1 MISRDEL
8 EGHARHLRVVAWLDL
23 PVVAQRVASGI
34 QLTGG
39 PCVARL
45 FCTAGLVRISIPPCA
60 TQERLSQSWSLCV
73 YDQQQTPWPAL
84 QQEDTSM
91 DAAEDQGFYQHRI
104 LTIVTEKGPALQQE
118 DPSVDTAE
126 DKEAA
131 GLQQADQQE
140 YPAAACPRREQ
151 LQRFLSLVTE
161 ESFSLGKWSFAELF
175 PTVSLPGINS
185 VEQLVAIYKGNS
197 SLSVD
202 ELIDS
207 IAGSH
212 QQVGESSKPA
222 RRATMNLEENE
233 SGEFSLQD
241 DEEEG
246 DKCLCFSWPCSLS
259 CFIGKTRKPR
269 KNTRSCAQNILDICK
284 IS

>member
-1 MISRDEL
+1 M
-8 EGHARHLRVVAWLDL
+8 
-23 PVVAQRVASGI
+23 
-34 QLTGG
+34 LT
-39 PCVARL
+39 AIY
-45 FCTAGLVRISIPPCA
+45 F
-60 TQERLSQSWSLCV
+60 LS
-73 YDQQQTPWPAL
+73 L
-84 QQEDTSM
+84 Q
-91 DAAEDQGFYQHRI
+91 
-104 LTIVTEKGPALQQE
+104 
-118 DPSVDTAE
+118 
-126 DKEAA
+126 EAA

-269 KNTRSCAQNILDICK
+269 KSTRSCAQNILDIYSSNTRK
-284 IS
+284 SPVEMSASFRLDVDSDDLKSVTLKTFIIFA